1 MHSPL
6 KSCGFSQAFR
16 SNGEHITLHH
26 LALFPFP
33 VSAITHGERPS
44 PQLCAP
50 TSARRQELRFTGWPR
65 PPHSRSAAARPEPGQ
80 FRGRRPAGGPA
91 TCPSRPGAPRPA
103 PRPPLGFAPPRPSRP
118 APSLPVYPRAVHVV
132 AVPHHWS
139 PVRAAVVFSPIRT
152 LSTRGRLQPIGS
164 AAAITQRDALRPCA
178 RLETSVTRNE
188 WRGERPGGGQ

>member
-1 MHSPL
+1 MAP
-6 KSCGFSQAFR
+6 A
-16 SNGEHITLHH
+16 
-26 LALFPFP
+26 
-33 VSAITHGERPS
+33 S
-44 PQLCAP
+44 PQPIGCR
-50 TSARRQELRFTGWPR
+50 TARTRTVPR
-65 PPHSRSAAARPEPGQ
+65 AEASRRARHVPLTP
-80 FRGRRPAGGPA
+80 R
-91 TCPSRPGAPRPA
+91 CSAPRA
-103 PRPPLGFAPPRPSRP
+103 PLGFAPPRPSRP